1 MLVLA
6 VASDRFSLPVPG
18 TNINVRF
25 EFVIGGILAAWW
37 LVRLGLWGGLADRLR
52 RAGIVELCLAGWLAT
67 GVASSL
73 WFSPAPRQ
81 NLRLTLILMALLGLY
96 GVAFLLLGS
105 ARAVVWAALAWVAV
119 GTGVAALGLTAAL
132 AYTLFGLTPGITLSV
147 EGNYELGIFTITSK
161 VHSTMWEPNIFGSF
175 CLATGLL
182 AFALSLAPVPAF
194 SRSRWQGFFSVAV
207 VLAACGVVISM
218 TRTAWLAGVLLAV
231 SAVLIAL
238 RFRITN
244 LRRLAWRLV
253 LPVLA
258 GTALGLVVGF
268 SMPAVIWET
277 GGGQSYTPAQVEQI
291 LRDALA
297 NPDTAQ
303 QVPGSISR
311 GSALGNRAEGAV
323 HPETAISYVG
333 RRQIYMRAFDEWL
346 KNPLL
351 GRGVGAYQVIVDRNA
366 WLPNL
371 ELRVLLDTGVVGLLL
386 LALAGG
392 AAVLRAVRALLMP
405 PARWDSLRFAT
416 FGLLLG
422 SAGLLIA
429 YQLTDG
435 TWLGFTWVY
444 FAMLVAGGRFAGPD
458 GASGNNRGEAPPAH
472 RE

>member
-1 MLVLA
+1 MLA

-18 TNINVRF
+18 TDINIRL

-37 LVRLGLWGGLADRLR
+37 PVRLVPGGGLAEKLR
-52 RAGIVELCLAGWLAT
+52 RAGVIELCLAGWLAV
-67 GVASSL
+67 GVISSL
-73 WFSPAPRQ
+73 WFSPAPHE
-81 NLRLTLILMALLGLY
+81 NLRLALVQAGLLGLY

-105 ARAVVWAALAWVAV
+105 ARAVVWSALIWVLV

-132 AYTLFGLTPGITLSV
+132 AYTLFGLTEGITLSV
-147 EGNYELGIFTITSK
+147 EGNYEAGIFTITSK

-182 AFALSLAPVPAF
+182 AFTLSLAPVQAF
-194 SRSRWQGFFSVAV
+194 RRSRWQGFFSVAV

-231 SAVLIAL
+231 GAMLIAL
-238 RFRITN
+238 RLRITS
-244 LRRLAWRLV
+244 LHRLAWGLV
-253 LPVLA
+253 LPMLA

-268 SMPAVIWET
+268 SMPAVIWEA

-297 NPDTAQ
+297 HPDTAR

-311 GSALGNRAEGAV
+311 GSALGNRAEGVV
-323 HPETAISYVG
+323 HPETATSYVG
-333 RRQIYMRAFDEWL
+333 RRQIYMAALQKWL
-346 KNPLL
+346 QHPLL
-351 GRGVGAYQVIVDRNA
+351 GWGVGAYGVIIEKNG

-392 AAVLRAVRALLMP
+392 AAVLRAGRALLVP
-405 PARWDSLRFAT
+405 PARWDSLHFAL

-444 FAMLVAGGRFAGPD
+444 FAMLVAGGRFAGSE
-458 GASGNNRGEAPPAH
+458 GA
-472 RE
+472 